1 MPEDDED
8 DKDEEEDEDKD
19 EEKEEDEDE
28 DEDEEEEE
36 EEEGGGNT
44 DIIKME
50 VSGGKKDE
58 RVLQFESV
66 TENTSHV
73 PTHPPPIKG
82 QNIALKGTVAMKL

>member
-1 MPEDDED
+1 
-8 DKDEEEDEDKD
+8 
-19 EEKEEDEDE
+19 
-28 DEDEEEEE
+28 
-36 EEEGGGNT
+36 
-44 DIIKME
+44 ME